1 MKLFGNNFEVRNMLQ
16 SWELTLYQLSV
27 GSLLSGILLF
37 VFSMYTTRFHIKFI
51 KHQKSS
57 TPIILLLASFLLMF
71 GAVGYSIYQSQLFD
85 PYMRLIMVIF
95 LPIIF
100 VLAINYVWGRY
111 TGKYH
116 GIEIPTVAI
125 DNQVRTLT
133 DVDELGG
140 LVLADTGTYDRPETL
155 RLHEKMK
162 MQAKTL
168 PGTKIDRDSIA
179 YIIDIDA
186 KNTLIIDLWP
196 KIAKKENST

>member
-1 MKLFGNNFEVRNMLQ
+1 MALLN
-16 SWELTLYQLSV
+16 WEFTLLELSV
-27 GSLLSGILLF
+27 GSLISGILLF
-37 VFSMYTTRFHIKFI
+37 VFSMYSFRFHVRFL

-57 TPIILLLASFLLMF
+57 TPIILLMASFLLMF
-71 GAVGYSIYQSQLFD
+71 GAVGYSIYESQILD
-85 PYMRLIMVIF
+85 PIERLIILILFPIVFVI
-95 LPIIF
+95 
-100 VLAINYVWGRY
+100 AINEVWSKY
-111 TGKYH
+111 TGQNH

-140 LVLADTGTYDRPETL
+140 LVLADTGTYDKPETL

-186 KNTLIIDLWP
+186 KNTLIIDIWP
-196 KIAKKENST
+196 KIAKKKNSS

>member
-1 MKLFGNNFEVRNMLQ
+1 
-16 SWELTLYQLSV
+16 
-27 GSLLSGILLF
+27 
-37 VFSMYTTRFHIKFI
+37 
-51 KHQKSS
+51 
-57 TPIILLLASFLLMF
+57 MF